1 MASIAGLGPVG
12 LGSSPGSETKYNL
25 GGVEMLGVFISLARK
40 KSVEFEPL
48 TLHNK

>member
-1 MASIAGLGPVG
+1 
-12 LGSSPGSETKYNL
+12 
-25 GGVEMLGVFISLARK
+25 VEMLGVFISLARK